1 MLLIT
6 AHNPCH
12 VSYISRIHSNKKVKI
27 FIILPRHLPRM
38 MCNQRNLHLSQLVSR
53 SIMRRIADLLT
64 AGRRR
69 INLKA
74 VFKPCLTDQ
83 VSEDT
88 LGHCAAADV
97 AVANK

>member
-1 MLLIT
+1 
-6 AHNPCH
+6 
-12 VSYISRIHSNKKVKI
+12 
-27 FIILPRHLPRM
+27 
-38 MCNQRNLHLSQLVSR
+38 
-53 SIMRRIADLLT
+53 MRRIADLLT

-83 VSEDT
+83 VGEDT

-97 AVANK
+97 AVADEKYFYLAHFISLYLLKAL